1 MQKNNSKANYI
12 YSVVY
17 QLLTVLTPLL
27 TAPYLARVIG
37 ADGVGIYSYFN
48 NIASYFAMFGML
60 GLDYGLGFDKLDS
73 WSTAVGGASDTDI
86 NTRGFHPKLSFT
98 IGMNLGEL

>member
-1 MQKNNSKANYI
+1 MQRSNSKANYI

-37 ADGVGIYSYFN
+37 AEGAGIYSYFN
-48 NIASYFAMFGML
+48 NI
-60 GLDYGLGFDKLDS
+60 
-73 WSTAVGGASDTDI
+73 GA
-86 NTRGFHPKLSFT
+86 LY
-98 IGMNLGEL
+98 